1 MWVTRARAG
10 VGVHDWLNA
19 SRCADSE
26 NASNHTDIDAGG
38 NDVTSRPKPQ
48 FRLGVPCYYRYS
60 KYLHHLCYL
69 CYFL

>member
-10 VGVHDWLNA
+10 VGAHDWLNA

-38 NDVTSRPKPQ
+38 NDVTSRPKP
-48 FRLGVPCYYRYS
+48 
-60 KYLHHLCYL
+60 
-69 CYFL
+69 